1 MFKLFQ
7 GYWVSAIAARPS
19 STHKGYLLGGLVWFA
34 VPFSLATSLGL
45 GALALDLPIT
55 ESEASH
61 GLVPPATAI
70 ALMGKGGVPTSSNNA
85 FYVRIFYSWL
95 DLFWT
100 HLSSHTSWG
109 QS

>member
-1 MFKLFQ
+1 M
-7 GYWVSAIAARPS
+7 
-19 STHKGYLLGGLVWFA
+19 WFA

-70 ALMGKGGVPTSSNNA
+70 ALMGKGGSILLLTM
-85 FYVRIFYSWL
+85 
-95 DLFWT
+95 LFM
-100 HLSSHTSWG
+100 
-109 QS
+109 